1 MKSIRSVWKPLAVT
15 MGALVALVAGAG
27 PAQASVVKS
36 QTNLVQPAPFPQNKQ
51 NEPAIAQNP
60 TDATNLVAG
69 ANDEIDLP
77 GCTTS
82 GCPFVTNVGLSGV
95 YVSHDGGASWS
106 QFSAAAGAG
115 NTASFNGGHIH
126 TLPRVAKLARPL
138 RGPRLASDR
147 GATLGLGPGVAP
159 YYRFLARARRG

>member
-1 MKSIRSVWKPLAVT
+1 MKSIRSVWKPLAVS
-15 MGALVALVAGAG
+15 MSAFVALLAGAG

-106 QFSAAAGAG
+106 QFSAAAGG
-115 NTASFNGGHIH
+115 DNTASFNGGNNH
-126 TLPRVAKLARPL
+126 TLPGFRKLAPPPRVP
-138 RGPRLASDR
+138 GPASD
-147 GATLGLGPGVAP
+147 GDPPIAFALDGPACDALP
-159 YYRFLARARRG
+159 A